1 MFFWGEV
8 LTMTELYKRIEDLCK
23 AYNIT
28 ITKMCRDL
36 KISRSA
42 MSEFKYGRTKS
53 ISDRTI
59 DLIADYFH
67 VTSDYLTGIDISP
80 FFNKSDFSELDLKI
94 INLLPNLTEGQK
106 KTIISLIEQFY

>member
-1 MFFWGEV
+1 
-8 LTMTELYKRIEDLCK
+8 MTELYKRIEDLCK

-42 MSEFKYGRTKS
+42 MSEFKSGRTRS

-59 DLIADYFH
+59 DMIADYFN
-67 VTSDYLTGIDISP
+67 VTSDYLTGRDVSP
-80 FFNKSDFSELDLKI
+80 FLNKSDYSELDLKI
-94 INLLPNLTEGQK
+94 IGLLPKLNEVQK